1 MDTPV
6 VARLAPETQ
15 ELIQGGK
22 GYGFHKQIT
31 DTDTVE
37 LSANDGGH
45 LTAAE
50 EIEKLEEKL
59 AALKAAQSV
68 ARL

>member
-1 MDTPV
+1 
-6 VARLAPETQ
+6 
-15 ELIQGGK
+15 
-22 GYGFHKQIT
+22 
-31 DTDTVE
+31 VE

-45 LTAAE
+45 LAAVE

-59 AALKAAQSV
+59 AALKVAQSV

>member
-1 MDTPV
+1 METTV

-31 DTDTVE
+31 DTDSVE

-50 EIEKLEEKL
+50 EIEKLEHKL